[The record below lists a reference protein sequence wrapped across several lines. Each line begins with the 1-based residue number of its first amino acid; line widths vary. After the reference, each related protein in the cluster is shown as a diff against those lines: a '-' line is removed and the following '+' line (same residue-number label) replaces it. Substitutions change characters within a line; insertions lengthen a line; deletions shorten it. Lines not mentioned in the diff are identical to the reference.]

1 MQLLFPHH
9 VVHSSFTSSGCS
21 QTSKKINFLKTGVS
35 NPNGRLQRF
44 GAKGTLR
51 ATLGQVRS
59 SSLFPILLLLSV
71 FLFTAVTQ
79 ALSCPCSC
87 LAARAGAGNS
97 KLPYRCQGLL
107 QREGRLWL
115 SQVLRIRAESRDTS
129 FAGVEE
135 EKKVVEEDAT
145 GGVGV
150 YARVKHCGK
159 SQAVIQQSF
168 CSPLCSLL
176 VSYAAHSVPRL
187 SSALPVLLW
196 QGHPGSAFER
206 YYDWKNWSR
215 SVKPAMHQQ
224 FMRCKRPI

>member
-1 MQLLFPHH
+1 MDPRSALILPSSRWKNNSKVVWSKPCSCCFPTMLCILLSLLQDVP
-9 VVHSSFTSSGCS
+9 
-21 QTSKKINFLKTGVS
+21 KPPKNNNPFLKTGVS
-35 NPNGRLQRF
+35 NPDGRLQCF

-115 SQVLRIRAESRDTS
+115 S
-129 FAGVEE
+129 
-135 EKKVVEEDAT
+135 
-145 GGVGV
+145 
-150 YARVKHCGK
+150 
-159 SQAVIQQSF
+159 
-168 CSPLCSLL
+168 
-176 VSYAAHSVPRL
+176 
-187 SSALPVLLW
+187 
-196 QGHPGSAFER
+196 
-206 YYDWKNWSR
+206 
-215 SVKPAMHQQ
+215 
-224 FMRCKRPI
+224 